1 MYALHRSRIRK
12 LRLQRGYTQKE
23 LAENAGITQE
33 YLSAIERGSRVPSLE
48 VFLLL
53 AETLRVPP
61 SILLSRRS
69 PS

>member
-53 AETLRVPP
+53 AEALRVPP